1 MFSYVMF
8 FQYGENNITVY
19 DINIIIVNFAP
30 SVKLTQQFL
39 CLDIRGNGAF
49 QYHKTYLKLAVIV
62 IYIYLV
68 LSVLIY

>member
-1 MFSYVMF
+1 MVK
-8 FQYGENNITVY
+8 
-19 DINIIIVNFAP
+19 IILLFMISIFVNFAP